1 MGTSPRAD
9 SATLADQLDRLLF
22 EWLERH
28 AGRGGASRPGRT
40 SAAIL
45 TVAEA
50 AAAEVERVCDRWGL
64 RTRRIG
70 GGPVM
75 TIDGPELPVLG
86 LAEIAALLRG

>member
-1 MGTSPRAD
+1 MRASSRTE
-9 SATLADQLDRLLF
+9 SATLADQLDELLF
-22 EWLERH
+22 AWLERH

-40 SAAIL
+40 SAAIV
-45 TVAEA
+45 TVADA

-70 GGPVM
+70 DGPVL

-86 LAEIAALLRG
+86 LAEIAALLRR